1 MDPKITSIWDIPDF
15 PDPKPERKERQPGE
29 PSSDGTLAKL
39 LQRHPEGGGP
49 YGGRDNALTACV
61 GYYRSTRLVIDFAI
75 AGILDWNRT
84 YCDPPIEEHEV
95 REKAA
100 RAWADWKDSDLPPL
114 TPAMLRAELDKPIED
129 EDPIEWMT
137 WADIKAK
144 VAELGPLRWIVPDMI
159 MKRGLSFIS
168 ATSGGGKSWA
178 ALDLLRATMAGG
190 MWLGSIECEKA
201 NVMYIDEEMG
211 CQVFLDRADQLGIPH
226 QTIIYSDH
234 QRIKLDSPKYLHS
247 ILRKIEEL
255 QIDIVIVD
263 TLVRVHSLDENSN
276 TEMSRLYGYFCQM
289 KNLGAAVVVLH
300 HNRKSGSEGGIGHE
314 QMRGAGDI
322 VSQADTVFS
331 ISHKL
336 ENDTYTM
343 ITTKNRHWRK
353 KEKQP
358 AVSWT
363 IGAQDGRLSLIHAE
377 PEGFAARVGQS
388 TTDAILSCVEA
399 NPGVGKNI
407 IHAKV
412 GGRKETVLAAID
424 ELVNENLLNAD
435 PSLRGGFRYTVKR

>member
-1 MDPKITSIWDIPDF
+1 MD
-15 PDPKPERKERQPGE
+15 E
-29 PSSDGTLAKL
+29 
-39 LQRHPEGGGP
+39 
-49 YGGRDNALTACV
+49 Y
-61 GYYRSTRLVIDFAI
+61 
-75 AGILDWNRT
+75 
-84 YCDPPIEEHEV
+84 EV
-95 REKAA
+95 REKAG

-114 TPAMLRAELDKPIED
+114 TPAMLRAELEKPIED
-129 EDPIEWMT
+129 DDPIEWMT
-137 WADIKAK
+137 WEDIKAK

-159 MKRGLSFIS
+159 MKRGLHFIS

-178 ALDLLRATMAGG
+178 ALDLLRATMVGG
-190 MWLGSIECEKA
+190 IWLGSIECEKA
-201 NVMYIDEEMG
+201 KVMYIDEEMG
-211 CQVFLDRADQLGIPH
+211 CQVFLDRADQLGIP
-226 QTIIYSDH
+226 QKNIIYADH
-234 QRIKLDSPKYLHS
+234 QRIKLDNPKYLHS

-263 TLVRVHSLDENSN
+263 TLVRVHGLDENSN
-276 TEMSRLYGYFCQM
+276 TEMSRLYGYFCEM

-300 HNRKSGSEGGIGHE
+300 HNRKSGSESGIGHE

-336 ENDTYTM
+336 ETDTYTLV
-343 ITTKNRHWRK
+343 TTKNRHWRK

-363 IGAQDGRLSLIHAE
+363 IGAQDGILKLIHAE
-377 PEGFAARVGQS
+377 PEGYAARVGQS
-388 TTDAILSCVEA
+388 TTDAVLACVEA

-412 GGRKETVLAAID
+412 GGRKETILTVID
-424 ELVNENLLNAD
+424 ELVAENLLHAE
-435 PSLRGGFRYTVKR
+435 PSLRGGFRYTKKA

>member
-1 MDPKITSIWDIPDF
+1 MADEWFDELDATPKR
-15 PDPKPERKERQPGE
+15 KPRAERGE
-29 PSSDGTLAKL
+29 YTGSDSDDGTLKKL

-61 GYYRSTRLVIDFAI
+61 GYYRSTRLLIDFAI

-84 YCDPPIEEHEV
+84 YCDPPIEQHEV
-95 REKAA
+95 MEKIA
-100 RAWADWKDSDLPPL
+100 RAWSDWKDSDLPPL
-114 TPAMLRAELDKPIED
+114 TPAMLRAELDTPIEE
-129 EDPIEWMT
+129 EDPIQWMT

-190 MWLGSIECEKA
+190 KWLGSIECEKA
-201 NVMYIDEEMG
+201 KVMYIDEEMG
-211 CQVFLDRADQLGIPH
+211 CQVFFDRADQLGMAPEN
-226 QTIIYSDH
+226 IIYSDH
-234 QRIKLDSPKYLHS
+234 QRIKLDNPRYLKS
-247 ILRKIEEL
+247 VLRKIEEL

-263 TLVRVHSLDENSN
+263 TLVRVHGLDENSN
-276 TEMSRLYGYFCQM
+276 TEMARLYGYFCQM
-289 KNLGAAVVVLH
+289 KDLGAAVVVLH
-300 HNRKSGSEGGIGHE
+300 HNRKSGSESGIGHE

-331 ISHKL
+331 ISY
-336 ENDTYTM
+336 NDKNDRYTLV
-343 ITTKNRHWRK
+343 TTKNRHWRK

-358 AVSWT
+358 VVCWT
-363 IGAQDGRLSLIHAE
+363 IANEGHRVSLQEAE
-377 PEGFAARVGQS
+377 PEGFVARQGQS
-388 TTDAILSCVEA
+388 LTDTILAYVEA
-399 NPGVGKNI
+399 NPQVGKNM

-412 GGRKETVLAAID
+412 GGRKNVVLSTVD
-424 ELVNENLLNAD
+424 DLVAENLLNAE

>member
-1 MDPKITSIWDIPDF
+1 LADEWFDELDATPKR
-15 PDPKPERKERQPGE
+15 KPRAERGE
-29 PSSDGTLAKL
+29 YTGSDSDDGTLKKL

-61 GYYRSTRLVIDFAI
+61 GYYRSTRLLIDFAI

-84 YCDPPIEEHEV
+84 YCDPPIEQHEV
-95 REKAA
+95 MEKIA
-100 RAWADWKDSDLPPL
+100 RAWSDWKDSDLPPL
-114 TPAMLRAELDKPIED
+114 TPAMLRAEIDKPIEE
-129 EDPIEWMT
+129 EDPIVWMT

-190 MWLGSIECEKA
+190 KWLGSIECEKA
-201 NVMYIDEEMG
+201 KVMYIDEEMG
-211 CQVFLDRADQLGIPH
+211 CQVFFDRADQLGMAPEN
-226 QTIIYSDH
+226 IIYSDH
-234 QRIKLDSPKYLHS
+234 QRIKLDNPRYLKS
-247 ILRKIEEL
+247 VLRKIEEL

-263 TLVRVHSLDENSN
+263 TLVRVHGLDENSN
-276 TEMSRLYGYFCQM
+276 TEMARLYGYFCQM
-289 KNLGAAVVVLH
+289 KDLGAAVVVLH
-300 HNRKSGSEGGIGHE
+300 HNRKSGSESGIGHE

-331 ISHKL
+331 ISY
-336 ENDTYTM
+336 NDKNDRYTLV
-343 ITTKNRHWRK
+343 TTKNRHWRK

-358 AVSWT
+358 VVCWT
-363 IGAQDGRLSLIHAE
+363 IANEGHRVSLQEAE
-377 PEGFAARVGQS
+377 PEGFVARQGQS
-388 TTDAILSCVEA
+388 LTDTILAYVEA
-399 NPGVGKNI
+399 NPQVGKNM

-412 GGRKETVLAAID
+412 GGRKNVVLSTVD
-424 ELVNENLLNAD
+424 DLVAENLLNAE

>member
-1 MDPKITSIWDIPDF
+1 METNDFWNIPLV
-15 PDPKPERKERQPGE
+15 PDVKPERKQREPGE
-29 PSSDGTLAKL
+29 PSGDGTLAKL

-114 TPAMLRAELDKPIED
+114 TPAMLRAELDKPIEE

-190 MWLGSIECEKA
+190 MWLGYIECEKA

-399 NPGVGKNI
+399 NPGIGKNI

-424 ELVNENLLNAD
+424 ELVNENLLNAE
-435 PSLRGGFRYTVKR
+435 PSLRGGFRYTIKR

>member
-1 MDPKITSIWDIPDF
+1 MADEWFDELDATPKR
-15 PDPKPERKERQPGE
+15 KPRAERGE
-29 PSSDGTLAKL
+29 YTGSDSDDGTLKKL

-61 GYYRSTRLVIDFAI
+61 GYYRSTRLVIDFAF

-114 TPAMLRAELDKPIED
+114 TPAMLRAELDKPIEE

-190 MWLGSIECEKA
+190 KWLGSIECEKA
-201 NVMYIDEEMG
+201 KVMYIDEEMG
-211 CQVFLDRADQLGIPH
+211 CQVFFDRADQLGMAPEN
-226 QTIIYSDH
+226 IIYSDH
-234 QRIKLDSPKYLHS
+234 QRIKLDNPKYLKS
-247 ILRKIEEL
+247 VLRKIEEL

-263 TLVRVHSLDENSN
+263 TLVRVHGLDENSN
-276 TEMSRLYGYFCQM
+276 TEMARLYGYFCQM
-289 KNLGAAVVVLH
+289 KDLGAAVVVLH
-300 HNRKSGSEGGIGHE
+300 HNRKSGSESGIGHE

-331 ISHKL
+331 ISY
-336 ENDTYTM
+336 NDKNDRYTLV
-343 ITTKNRHWRK
+343 TTKNRHWRK

-358 AVSWT
+358 VVCWT
-363 IGAQDGRLSLIHAE
+363 IANEGHRVSLQEAE
-377 PEGFAARVGQS
+377 PEGFVARQGQS
-388 TTDAILSCVEA
+388 LTDTILAYVEA
-399 NPGVGKNI
+399 NPEVGKNM

-412 GGRKETVLAAID
+412 GGRKNVVLSTVD
-424 ELVNENLLNAD
+424 DLVAENLLNAE

>member
-1 MDPKITSIWDIPDF
+1 MKTNDFWDIPLV
-15 PDPKPERKERQPGE
+15 PDLKPERKQREPGE
-29 PSSDGTLAKL
+29 PSGDGTLEKL

-61 GYYRSTRLVIDFAI
+61 GYYRSTRLLIDFAI

-129 EDPIEWMT
+129 DDPIQWMT

-190 MWLGSIECEKA
+190 KWLGSIECEKA
-201 NVMYIDEEMG
+201 KVMYIDEEMG
-211 CQVFLDRADQLGIPH
+211 CQVFFDRADQLGMAPEN
-226 QTIIYSDH
+226 IIYSDH
-234 QRIKLDSPKYLHS
+234 QRIKLDNPKYLKS
-247 ILRKIEEL
+247 VLRKIEEL

-263 TLVRVHSLDENSN
+263 TLVRVHGLDENSN
-276 TEMSRLYGYFCQM
+276 TEMARLYGYFCQM
-289 KNLGAAVVVLH
+289 KDLGAAVVVLH
-300 HNRKSGSEGGIGHE
+300 HNRKSGSESGIGHE

-331 ISHKL
+331 ISY
-336 ENDTYTM
+336 NDKNDRYTLV
-343 ITTKNRHWRK
+343 TTKNRHWRK

-358 AVSWT
+358 VVCWT
-363 IGAQDGRLSLIHAE
+363 IANEGHRVSLQEAE
-377 PEGFAARVGQS
+377 PEGFVARQGQS
-388 TTDAILSCVEA
+388 LTDTILAYVEA
-399 NPGVGKNI
+399 NPQVGKNM

-412 GGRKETVLAAID
+412 GGRKNVVLSTVD
-424 ELVNENLLNAD
+424 DLVAENLLNAE

>member
-1 MDPKITSIWDIPDF
+1 MADEWFDELDATPKRRPRAERGEIT
-15 PDPKPERKERQPGE
+15 GY
-29 PSSDGTLAKL
+29 SSDDGTLAKL
-39 LQRHPEGGGP
+39 MQRHPEGGGP
-49 YGGRDNALTACV
+49 YGGRDNALTACI
-61 GYYRSTRLVIDFAI
+61 GYYRSTRLDYNFAI
-75 AGILDWNRT
+75 AGIQHWNRT
-84 YCDPPIEEHEV
+84 YCDPPMEEYEV
-95 REKAA
+95 LEKAG

-114 TPAMLRAELDKPIED
+114 TPAMLRAELEKPIED
-129 EDPIEWMT
+129 DDPIEWMT
-137 WADIKAK
+137 WEDIKAK

-159 MKRGLSFIS
+159 MKRGLHFIS

-190 MWLGSIECEKA
+190 IWLGSIECEKA

-211 CQVFLDRADQLGIPH
+211 CQVFLDRADQLGIP
-226 QTIIYSDH
+226 QKNIIYADH
-234 QRIKLDSPKYLHS
+234 QRIKLDNPKYLHS

-263 TLVRVHSLDENSN
+263 TLVRVHGLDENSN
-276 TEMSRLYGYFCQM
+276 TEMSRLYGYFCEM

-300 HNRKSGSEGGIGHE
+300 HNRKSGSESGIGHE

-336 ENDTYTM
+336 ETDTYTLV
-343 ITTKNRHWRK
+343 TTKNRHWRK

-363 IGAQDGRLSLIHAE
+363 IGAEDGILKLIHAE
-377 PEGFAARVGQS
+377 PEGYAARVGQS
-388 TTDAILSCVEA
+388 ITDAILACVEA
-399 NPGVGKNI
+399 NPGIGKNI

-412 GGRKETVLAAID
+412 GGRKETVLTVID
-424 ELVNENLLNAD
+424 ELVAENLLHAE
-435 PSLRGGFRYTVKR
+435 PSLRGGFRYTKKG